1 MDLGS
6 GDFLDI
12 GSGDFLDFG
21 SGDFLDI
28 GSGSPSQEL
37 DFDKARAIG
46 RAAAYGLQGCVINTT
61 GCTTV
66 PKTDPTALHVLLR
79 WSPPPFGQVAQYVI
93 FSKDAASNKPFQQI
107 GTSTIPS
114 FVDPN
119 QTPGGKTFDY
129 YVKTEFNDETPH
141 TFSGKSNIAVVVI
154 PK

>member
-1 MDLGS
+1 L
-6 GDFLDI
+6 
-12 GSGDFLDFG
+12 
-21 SGDFLDI
+21 
-28 GSGSPSQEL
+28 
-37 DFDKARAIG
+37 
-46 RAAAYGLQGCVINTT
+46 
-61 GCTTV
+61 
-66 PKTDPTALHVLLR
+66 
-79 WSPPPFGQVAQYVI
+79 I

-119 QTPGGKTFDY
+119 QTAGGKTFDY